1 MRKDGLETG
10 APAVVSIAW
19 RQYRGRVDQREQAG
33 KQIGWCQDTALLWE
47 GFFRLFQTNQRNQSR
62 WEEARPPS
70 SRPSPPGE
78 GGYSAALQNDIDPSR
93 RMVSSLWEN
102 YRLA

>member
-33 KQIGWCQDTALLWE
+33 KQIGWCQDTTLLWE
-47 GFFRLFQTNQRNQSR
+47 GFFTLLRPGRARSGGSR
-62 WEEARPPS
+62 FRAFP
-70 SRPSPPGE
+70 
-78 GGYSAALQNDIDPSR
+78 
-93 RMVSSLWEN
+93 
-102 YRLA
+102 